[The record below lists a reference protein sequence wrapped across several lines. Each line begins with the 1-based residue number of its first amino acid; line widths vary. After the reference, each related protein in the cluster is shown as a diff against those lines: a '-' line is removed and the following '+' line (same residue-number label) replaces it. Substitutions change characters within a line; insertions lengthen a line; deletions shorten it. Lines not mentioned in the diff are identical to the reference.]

1 MSRVFVL
8 IMLLAAPAVASA
20 QDLPVVELRTAFGI
34 SNYLHGDID
43 YTTPTWL
50 VAVRVGTGA
59 IAFEPEFAY
68 ARHENTETFGL
79 GSASPTVETSS
90 TTYKSFAVNVVGRWG
105 SRASGYVGGG
115 AGLYSEDHRFR
126 QTNNDRVFENTR
138 NQGPRAGAQLV
149 GGVDIPVASRIK
161 VFGQARYEIRS
172 FEDPGGGS
180 VVQGFAGVALTI
192 R

>member
-1 MSRVFVL
+1 MTRV
-8 IMLLAAPAVASA
+8 LLFFISLSVPAAAWA
-20 QDLPVVELRTAFGI
+20 QDHPVFELRTAFGI
-34 SNYLHGDID
+34 SNYLHGDLD
-43 YTTPTWL
+43 YTAPTWL
-50 VAVRVGTGA
+50 VGVRVGSGA
-59 IAFEPEFAY
+59 MAFEPEFAY
-68 ARHENTETFGL
+68 ARHDDAETFGI

-90 TTYKSFAVNVVGRWG
+90 TTYKSFAVNIVGRWG

-126 QTNNDRVFENTR
+126 QANRDRVFENTR

-161 VFGQARYEIRS
+161 AFAQGRYEIRS

-180 VVQGFAGVALTI
+180 VVQGFVGVAFTI